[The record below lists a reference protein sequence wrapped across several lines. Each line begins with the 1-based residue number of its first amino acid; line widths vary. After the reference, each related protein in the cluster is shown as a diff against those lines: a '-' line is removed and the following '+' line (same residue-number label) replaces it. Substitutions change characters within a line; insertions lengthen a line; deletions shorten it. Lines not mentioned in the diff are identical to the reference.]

1 MWKQRRLFL
10 FIYVVDV
17 IQQNEDQTD
26 NSQYIT
32 KFKLHL
38 HHLPSSGRQKEIFMH
53 SRQREATAT
62 VYGALRISFDIDA
75 IISQFYF
82 FVNTES

>member
-1 MWKQRRLFL
+1 MKRILNILLAVATVAGVVSCHEQYTSYEGNEYLMFADTLSTNMVLADGRLFL

-32 KFKLHL
+32 EF
-38 HHLPSSGRQKEIFMH
+38 
-53 SRQREATAT
+53 
-62 VYGALRISFDIDA
+62 
-75 IISQFYF
+75 
-82 FVNTES
+82 